1 MAISYPVSLPS
12 DLVFNEMRITP
23 NSTVGMSQSPFTAA
37 QQTFVHPGEFWVG
50 EFSITDY
57 LTRERANSC
66 IGFLLSLNGKQ
77 GTFLAGDPLGT
88 TPLGSWAGSPKVLG
102 AHAVGVKTIAMDGF
116 TAGQTGVAK
125 AGDWFQTGS
134 GASTHLHTVVKDAN
148 SDGGGLATLEIWPSL
163 RAALADNDTFV
174 TGSAKGIWRLSVNGV
189 PWALRDGRVSGIIIP
204 FIEALD
210 V

>member
-12 DLVFNEMRITP
+12 DLVFNEMRVTP
-23 NSTVGMSQSPFTAA
+23 NSAVAMSQSPFTGA
-37 QQTFVHPGEFWVG
+37 QQTYVYPAEFWVA

-66 IGFLLSLNGKQ
+66 IGFLLSLNGRQ

-88 TPLGSWAGSPKVLG
+88 TPLGTWAGSPKVSG
-102 AHAVGVKTIAMDGF
+102 AHAIGVKTIAMDGF
-116 TAGQTGVAK
+116 TAGQTAIVK

-134 GASTHLHTVVKDAN
+134 GATTHLHQVVKDAN
-148 SDGGGLATLEIWPSL
+148 SDGGGLVTLEIWPSI
-163 RAALADNDTFV
+163 RAALADNDTF
-174 TGSAKGIWRLSVNGV
+174 TTSSPKGIWRLSVNGV
-189 PWALRDGRVSGIIIP
+189 PWSLRDGRVSDIIIP
-204 FIEALD
+204 VVEALD